1 MKKTIIALFALA
13 GMTQAATVI
22 TFGGTSA
29 DYGFVTDAFVID
41 SNTGTDFFSFE
52 HELSDGNSFSLTNT
66 DGNNASKFWAGKD
79 GNIAGTWS
87 NTAALTEMNA
97 AMGISYTADEL
108 GTGSGM
114 YFTAPGNGGSK
125 STLTFDFSQ
134 AAAGDSVTMYVMA
147 TAYAGS
153 LSAFDVTGLNGASVA
168 YATNGGNGFSTTAA
182 YSQGGGN
189 ITIFKVTGTLTDA
202 DVALTPGAGVKSGFQ
217 SVAYTIT
224 PAATPS
230 IPEPTT
236 ATLSLLALAGLAA
249 RRRRK

>member
-41 SNTGTDFFSFE
+41 SNKENCSSFE
-52 HELSDGNSFSLTNT
+52 HELSDGNRFSLTNT
-66 DGNNASKFWAGKD
+66 DGGGNSSKFWAGKD

-87 NTAALTEMNA
+87 NAAALTEMNA

-108 GTGSGM
+108 SSGSGM

-125 STLTFDFSQ
+125 STLTFDFSK
-134 AAAGDSVTMYVMA
+134 AEAGDTITMYVMA
-147 TAYAGS
+147 TAYAGT
-153 LSAFDVTGLNGASVA
+153 LSSFGVSGLDDASVA

-202 DVALTPGAGVKSGFQ
+202 DVALTPGDGVKSGFQ

>member
-41 SNTGTDFFSFE
+41 SNTGTDFSSFE
-52 HELSDGNSFSLTNT
+52 HKLSDGNKFSLTNT
-66 DGNNASKFWAGKD
+66 DGSGNSSKFWAGKD

-97 AMGISYTADEL
+97 AMGISYTVDEL
-108 GTGSGM
+108 SSGSGM

-125 STLTFDFSQ
+125 STLTFDFSK
-134 AAAGDSVTMYVMA
+134 AEAGDTITMYVMA
-147 TAYAGS
+147 TAYAGN
-153 LSAFDVTGLNGASVA
+153 LSTFDVTGLDDASVA

-182 YSQGGGN
+182 YSEGGGN

-202 DVALTPGAGVKSGFQ
+202 NVALTPGAGVKSGFQ
-217 SVAYTIT
+217 SVAYAI
-224 PAATPS
+224 AS
-230 IPEPTT
+230 VPEPTT
-236 ATLSLLALAGLAA
+236 ATLSLLALAGLAM

>member
-41 SNTGTDFFSFE
+41 SNKGTDFFSFE
-52 HELSDGNSFSLTNT
+52 HQLSDGNKFSLTNT
-66 DGNNASKFWAGKD
+66 DGNGSSKFWGGKD

-87 NTAALTEMNA
+87 NAAALTEMNA

-108 GTGSGM
+108 SSGSGM
-114 YFTAPGNGGSK
+114 YFTAPGNADSK

-134 AAAGDSVTMYVMA
+134 AEAGDTITMYVMA

-153 LSAFDVTGLNGASVA
+153 LSTFDVTGLDDASVA

-189 ITIFKVTGTLTDA
+189 ITIFKVTGTLTEA
-202 DVALTPGAGVKSGFQ
+202 NVALTPGAGVKSGFQ
-217 SVAYTIT
+217 SVAYAIT
-224 PAATPS
+224 S
-230 IPEPTT
+230 VPEPTT

>member
-41 SNTGTDFFSFE
+41 SNKVAVSSFE

-66 DGNNASKFWAGKD
+66 DGQNSSKFWAGKD

-87 NTAALTEMNA
+87 NAAALTEMNA
-97 AMGISYTADEL
+97 AMGISYTAAEL
-108 GTGSGM
+108 SSGSGM
-114 YFTAPGNGGSK
+114 YFTAPGNAYSK
-125 STLTFDFSQ
+125 STLTFDFSH
-134 AAAGDSVTMYVMA
+134 AEAGDTITMYVMA

-153 LSAFDVTGLNGASVA
+153 LSTFDVTGLNDASVA
-168 YATNGGNGFSTTAA
+168 YATNGGNGFSSTAA